1 MSACPICGKPVDALR
16 ARNVKVRGIQVVAYC
31 SPECLA
37 QAADS
42 AAIPAPKQV
51 APDSGPVIEIRY
63 EPASGVVT
71 SAKDERKPEPELIK
85 LEKKSDEK
93 KKDKKADKK
102 DRKAESQKAD
112 DQKADDKK
120 PDDKKADDA
129 QPRPVFKIIE
139 EAGGTPRS
147 VTPPKGAPI
156 LLKKPVEAVSPAKL
170 SDAEAKLEP
179 GKRRLTRETL
189 KRDNSNV
196 DQAEDWLDDEP
207 ANVAAERSG
216 TEVEGE
222 VRGGGRNRALLILVL
237 LAIIGAGVV
246 IAVKFLGGKS
256 TAAVKQGTGAM
267 GSATTTTPAEAAP
280 GSARATR
287 VVGPTQP
294 AESAEQEDKRPPL
307 ARATEVLKHWLAAKD
322 SPRVQ
327 RLAAAALSRTGDKD
341 AIERLAI
348 ALQKDTLEDAGRHD
362 VAYALAR
369 AKDKRGLDAMTAA
382 IAAPRRDDKLTV
394 GRLLVQLGDTRAVT
408 ALTPYLELPQHKLGA
423 AEWLARLNEPRAIK
437 VLEQIRA
444 DDKATPDDKARTA
457 IALTLAGKSGF
468 SDELHALL
476 EDPRWNWFA
485 AEALATKRD
494 DVARPVLVKLLEV
507 TSLRVGAARSL
518 RVLAPE
524 RTYDAELKTLIA
536 ALDNPDKQKDTE
548 QLTIAEAILLL
559 AGPPAW
565 AEHQ

>member
-1 MSACPICGKPVDALR
+1 MNACPICGKPVDALR

-42 AAIPAPKQV
+42 AGVPAPKQV
-51 APDSGPVIEIRY
+51 APESGPVIEISY
-63 EPASGVVT
+63 EPVSGVVT
-71 SAKDERKPEPELIK
+71 SAKDERTPTPELIK
-85 LEKKSDEK
+85 LDDKKKS
-93 KKDKKADKK
+93 DKKADKK
-102 DRKAESQKAD
+102 SDKKADKKAEA
-112 DQKADDKK
+112 KK
-120 PDDKKADDA
+120 PDDKKPDVVDDKSE
-129 QPRPVFKIIE
+129 PRPVFKILE
-139 EAGGTPRS
+139 EAGGTARS
-147 VTPPKGAPI
+147 VTPPKGALIQPA
-156 LLKKPVEAVSPAKL
+156 LLDNRSTSAEKVSPAKL
-170 SDAEAKLEP
+170 SDAAP

-189 KRDNSNV
+189 ERDNKNV
-196 DQAEDWLDDEP
+196 DQAEDWLADEP
-207 ANVAAERSG
+207 ANVHGVRSG
-216 TEVEGE
+216 TEVEGA
-222 VRGGGRNRALLILVL
+222 VRGGGGKRALLILVL
-237 LAIIGAGVV
+237 IAIIGAGVV
-246 IAVKFLGGKS
+246 LAVKFLGGRS
-256 TAAVKQGTGAM
+256 DAVKQGTGTI
-267 GSATTTTPAEAAP
+267 GSATSSQPDATEA

-287 VVGPTQP
+287 VVGPSQP
-294 AESAEQEDKRPPL
+294 IEAVEPDDKRPPL

-327 RLAAAALSRTGDKD
+327 RLAAAALSRTGDGD
-341 AIERLAI
+341 AIERLAL

-423 AEWLARLNEPRAIK
+423 AEWLARLAEPRAIK
-437 VLEQIRA
+437 ALEQIRA
-444 DDKATPDDKARTA
+444 DEKATPDDKARTA
-457 IALTLAGKSGF
+457 IALTLAGKPGF
-468 SDELHALL
+468 GDELHALL
-476 EDPRWNWFA
+476 KDPRWNWFA

-494 DVARPVLVKLLEV
+494 DAARPVLVKLLEV

-518 RVLAPE
+518 RALAPE
-524 RTYDAELKTLIA
+524 RTHDAELKTLIT
-536 ALDNPDKQKDTE
+536 ALDHPDKQKDTE

-559 AGPPAW
+559 SGPPAW